1 MADFT
6 PQQLQAMQ
14 ALIAGTFDKLDTTPK
29 IQPGYSLSDIYGGMY
44 PPSGSSVA
52 SSFPARPGVPFANTS
67 RDRLQPNANPD
78 IPGAGVAA
86 NDWYSKPGSYVNQ
99 LGTVKVSDLPALKKS
114 PIDITVR
121 GGNTVNTLLAMM
133 GGSRPGA
140 AKQPQVDTSFPG
152 TAVRYKTAIGPQ
164 MGTVGGKQP
173 VTKVAATMK
182 PGWQFGDGLLAL
194 LTQNMKQPAGGGGL
208 LASLFG
214 GGQQQTAVGSKLDT
228 VKPGTLF
235 GGTKADFTRGL
246 AQMIGAGG
254 VSPSQAY
261 DTRNLAAQM
270 FAQAAPR
277 TGTSTNGYVYQNG
290 QNVGTTRAPGESAAS
305 QYDRAAAAARA
316 SSPDNGGNP
325 SWW

>member
-1 MADFT
+1 MADIWSSLYDALQAPANERMAREDAMRNAPTYQQLLAMTQTTGTEPIGKTDRYGPASPGIPTGNGKYRWDNPDQTMGQTRQRWNTASISPYMTPAERVMLSKQIGTT
-6 PQQLQAMQ
+6 PQ
-14 ALIAGTFDKLDTTPK
+14 
-29 IQPGYSLSDIYGGMY
+29 
-44 PPSGSSVA
+44 
-52 SSFPARPGVPFANTS
+52 
-67 RDRLQPNANPD
+67 
-78 IPGAGVAA
+78 
-86 NDWYSKPGSYVNQ
+86 
-99 LGTVKVSDLPALKKS
+99 VKD

-133 GGSRPGA
+133 GGSRGGA

-164 MGTVGGKQP
+164 LKQQPGVNNVSGQMNPGYQLGDGALAFATQNSKQP
-173 VTKVAATMK
+173 IK
-182 PGWQFGDGLLAL
+182 GLS
-194 LTQNMKQPAGGGGL
+194 GL

-214 GGQQQTAVGSKLDT
+214 GSGTAVGTKLDT
-228 VKPGTLF
+228 RGPGPGELYNLSNQ
-235 GGTKADFTRGL
+235 RG
-246 AQMIGAGG
+246 A
-254 VSPSQAY
+254 
-261 DTRNLAAQM
+261 LAAIM
-270 FAQAAPR
+270 APR